1 MTDQEL
7 AEYRAR
13 AVALTIEWFKNDDFN
28 EGATTDLLSCADDI
42 SQFLISGTVPPE
54 KTEDEK

>member
-13 AVALTIEWFKNDDFN
+13 AVAFTIEWFKNDDYT
-28 EGATTDLLSCADDI
+28 EGTIIELLSCADDI
-42 SQFLISGTVPPE
+42 AKFLISGTVPPE
-54 KTEDEK
+54 KTEDE